1 MHLRQRADSWEKT
14 PKLGKIDGQ
23 RRGRRRKV
31 RGLDSVTD
39 SVDMNLSRLLETVE
53 ERGAWQLPSVG
64 SQRVWHDLLTG
75 QQQQQNG
82 PSLVAQRLTVR
93 ALDAGAWARTLREL
107 DPTGHSQTFYMPQW
121 RSRILGAAAKTQH
134 NQSSE
139 HLNKERT
146 ESLSLFSGSSLSLC
160 LCRSVCIH
168 T

>member
-64 SQRVWHDLLTG
+64 SQRV
-75 QQQQQNG
+75 
-82 PSLVAQRLTVR
+82 
-93 ALDAGAWARTLREL
+93 
-107 DPTGHSQTFYMPQW
+107 
-121 RSRILGAAAKTQH
+121 
-134 NQSSE
+134 
-139 HLNKERT
+139 
-146 ESLSLFSGSSLSLC
+146 
-160 LCRSVCIH
+160 
-168 T
+168 